1 MEGILSLTARSTRR
15 REKKDTK
22 RYLGGG
28 VANDGWLIDGR
39 FAHLLGKGYQSCSTL
54 DNATL

>member
-1 MEGILSLTARSTRR
+1 
-15 REKKDTK
+15 
-22 RYLGGG
+22 